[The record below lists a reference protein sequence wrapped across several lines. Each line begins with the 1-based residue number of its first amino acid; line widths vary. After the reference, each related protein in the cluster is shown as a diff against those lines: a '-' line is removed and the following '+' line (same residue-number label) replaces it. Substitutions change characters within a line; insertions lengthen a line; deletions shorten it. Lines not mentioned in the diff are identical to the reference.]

1 MKTRLLNLPRS
12 ILINALFAELLQLR
26 GLTYDYCIR
35 QDDKIDKDFWK
46 KELNSVWK
54 LNNFLFFDYLNTYS
68 NR

>member
-35 QDDKIDKDFWK
+35 QDDKIDKDF
-46 KELNSVWK
+46 
-54 LNNFLFFDYLNTYS
+54 
-68 NR
+68 